1 MKIYGSGIV
10 WDKENNKPLCKFEGG
25 EFETKDER
33 VIKLLQEAGY
43 NGRSSEQGHQEG
55 QAAEREQEKETR
67 EGDVTLEEMTYNEL
81 KTYAKAQ
88 GVAVGHKSKADLIEA
103 LR

>member
-1 MKIYGSGIV
+1 MKFYGSGIV
-10 WDKENNKPLCKFEGG
+10 WDNENNKPLCKFEGG

-43 NGRSSEQGHQEG
+43 NGREAVEANQEG
-55 QAAEREQEKETR
+55 QAAEAKPQEASKT
-67 EGDVTLEEMTYNEL
+67 DLEEMTFSEL
-81 KTYAKAQ
+81 KELAKAE
-88 GVAVGHKSKADLIEA
+88 GLTVGRKSKADLIEA

>member
-1 MKIYGSGIV
+1 MKFYGSGIV

-43 NGRSSEQGHQEG
+43 NGREAVETNQER
-55 QAAEREQEKETR
+55 QAVEAKPQEASKT
-67 EGDVTLEEMTYNEL
+67 DLEEMTFNEL
-81 KTYAKAQ
+81 KELAKAE
-88 GVAVGHKSKADLIEA
+88 GLTVGRKSKADLIEA